1 MYLEQVFTQILKMS
15 MTAGWCILAVL
26 ALHLIF
32 YKVPKKY
39 LYALWLVV
47 AFRLICPVSI
57 STPVG
62 IFQGEQTAVG
72 QTVSEQ
78 TSVEQAAVLRSD
90 NSSKVQPMENSQ
102 QISIVGGEQQEMPAR
117 PIIHVA
123 GEKRVLRL
131 ASRIWVIGM
140 AALAGYYVF
149 SLWRIRRKLKKA
161 VLAEEQNHHPDW
173 GKIPIY
179 ECDSLPSPF
188 AIGMLHP
195 KIYLPYGMKPENREM
210 VLLHEQ
216 YHIRRKDQLVKAMA
230 CLLLAVYWFHPLV
243 WTAWAVM
250 CRDMEMSCDEKVLE
264 LIGKARKKE
273 YSMAL
278 LQFASEKP
286 IQSLSMPLGFGE
298 PNVKSR
304 IQHVLKYKKAAVG
317 TGVAAVIL
325 IVAVFLLL
333 GSNRS
338 NPSGNNTGTND
349 GQTKSRSSTVTVDTE
364 TQAAE
369 LLYEAR
375 NPYVGDASANGKLLG
390 AIAKAR
396 PDSVFASLSYK
407 TELQTSEEP
416 YEFHFLLETDE
427 VDETVLDEDLSVT
440 AVLML
445 ALTDN
450 LGEVQWYG
458 TDEQIISYV
467 DIDRA
472 QSLLGIDNL
481 KAYAESPEKVRELLK
496 LVEQMD
502 MENTTEEETQTIN
515 TAEHR
520 AGFQNASLHWYF
532 PDSYKDSM
540 QSCYTEAEA
549 EAHAQKALEELYDLT
564 GYLVK
569 ECYYFSHDDG
579 TVDFAMSSED
589 LEHGRIFLSRCF
601 ADVPGAENSIQTMNL
616 ASDLIWSPTV
626 SAAELA
632 RQVEM
637 PGVVLDFPDDESAAI
652 WYVTHSGQYNGQPV
666 KKVYQNYSA
675 DLSIWTVVTANG
687 ETYEISLD
695 ADWNSFSNLAGPYPD
710 ENIQH

>member
-26 ALHLIF
+26 GLHLIF
-32 YKVPKKY
+32 HKAPKKY

-47 AFRLICPVSI
+47 AFRLLCPVSI
-57 STPVG
+57 RTPVG
-62 IFQGEQTAVG
+62 IFQDEQTAVG
-72 QTVSEQ
+72 QMVSEQ
-78 TSVEQAAVLRSD
+78 TRVEQEAILRSD
-90 NSSKVQPMENSQ
+90 NPSEVQPMENLQ
-102 QISIVGGEQQEMPAR
+102 QISIAGGEQQEMPAR
-117 PIIHVA
+117 SIIHVA

-149 SLWRIRRKLKKA
+149 SLWRIRWKLKKA
-161 VLAEEQNHHPDW
+161 VLAQEQSGHPGW
-173 GKIPIY
+173 RQIPVF
-179 ECDSLPSPF
+179 ECDSLSSPF
-188 AIGMLHP
+188 AMGMIHP

-243 WTAWAVM
+243 WAAWAVM

-317 TGVAAVIL
+317 TGVAAGIL

-349 GQTKSRSSTVTVDTE
+349 GQTKSRSSTVTADTE

-496 LVEQMD
+496 LVEQID
-502 MENTTEEETQTIN
+502 MENTTEEEAQTIN

-532 PDSYKDSM
+532 PESYKDSM

-569 ECYYFSHDDG
+569 ECCYFSHDDG

-616 ASDLIWSPTV
+616 ASDLIWSPAV

-632 RQVEM
+632 RQAEM

-675 DLSIWTVVTANG
+675 DPSIWTVVTANG
-687 ETYEISLD
+687 EIYEISLD

>member
-1 MYLEQVFTQILKMS
+1 MHLEQVFTQILKMS

-26 ALHLIF
+26 GLHLIF
-32 YKVPKKY
+32 HKAPKKY

-47 AFRLICPVSI
+47 AFRLLCPFSI

-62 IFQGEQTAVG
+62 IFQDEQTAVG
-72 QTVSEQ
+72 QMVSEQ

-90 NSSKVQPMENSQ
+90 DPSEVQLMENSQ
-102 QISIVGGEQQEMPAR
+102 QISIAGGEQQEMPAR
-117 PIIHVA
+117 SIIHVA

-140 AALAGYYVF
+140 AVLTGYYVF
-149 SLWRIRRKLKKA
+149 NLWRIRWKLKRA
-161 VLAEEQNHHPDW
+161 VLAQEQSCHPGW
-173 GKIPIY
+173 RQIPVF
-179 ECDSLPSPF
+179 ECDSLSSPF
-188 AIGMLHP
+188 AMGMLYP

-243 WTAWAVM
+243 WTAWTVM

-349 GQTKSRSSTVTVDTE
+349 GQTKSGSSTVTVDTE

-396 PDSVFASLSYK
+396 PDSVFAGLSYK

-502 MENTTEEETQTIN
+502 MENTTEEEAQTIN

-532 PDSYKDSM
+532 PESYKDSM

-549 EAHAQKALEELYDLT
+549 EAHAQKALGELYDLT

-675 DLSIWTVVTANG
+675 DPSIWTVVTANG